1 VDFSY
6 SDDEQGLRDLFARF
20 FARAA
25 PLSVARAAEPSGWN
39 RELWDKLRQLD
50 VPGLA
55 HDADDKPAPV
65 QQLAIIAEQAGYHL
79 APVPVVETF
88 VALRRLAGFALTG
101 GTADPGAIQLLGSA
115 RHGEI
120 VLSIALSDFGDHPE
134 QIVPAGAVADY
145 VVGLAGDAV
154 VLLDRRLDLVRL
166 YRGVH
171 GAAPIAAW
179 RWAGV
184 AGRPGWADSGGGRG
198 HWRAVDEW
206 RVLTAAALN
215 GLARHALEIGAAY
228 ATERR
233 AFGTPIGTFQGVA
246 HPLAEHAT
254 ALSGSELLT
263 RKAAWA
269 LDQPLR
275 PGSQQAVDPA
285 ITGPDA
291 HQLAAM
297 AWAFAAET
305 SSRLTAT
312 AVHVHGGYGAALE
325 YDIQLFHTRAKAWAN
340 VAGSPSRAYLDIG
353 RAQRRLAPR
362 SA

>member
-1 VDFSY
+1 MDFEY
-6 SDDEQGLRDLFARF
+6 STEERELQDLFARF
-20 FARAA
+20 FAQEV
-25 PLSVARAAEPSGWN
+25 PTSVVRAAEPRGFDPA
-39 RELWDKLRQLD
+39 LWDRLRRLD

-55 HDADDKPAPV
+55 DDGVSPPAPV
-65 QQLAIIAEQAGYHL
+65 LQLAIIAEQAGYHL
-79 APVPVVETF
+79 APVPVVESF
-88 VALRRLAGFALTG
+88 VALRFLAATAGTSG
-101 GTADPGAIQLLGSA
+101 GPAAALLGPA
-115 RHGEI
+115 RTGE
-120 VLSIALSDFGDHPE
+120 VVVTLALADLATRPE
-134 QIVPAGAVADY
+134 QIVPAGAVADH
-145 VVGLAGDAV
+145 VVGVAGPAAV
-154 VLLDRRLDLVRL
+154 VLDRESDLVRG
-166 YRGVH
+166 YRAVH
-171 GAAPIAAW
+171 GSAPVATW
-179 RWAGV
+179 RWAGADRAGA
-184 AGRPGWADSGGGRG
+184 AGRADGGDAAAR
-198 HWRAVDEW
+198 HTHAVDEW

-269 LDQPLR
+269 LDQPDAATA
-275 PGSQQAVDPA
+275 G
-285 ITGPDA
+285 GPDR

-297 AWAFAAET
+297 AFAFGAET
-305 SSRLTAT
+305 AGRLTAT

-340 VAGSPSRAYLDIG
+340 VAGPPARAYAAIG
-353 RAQRRLAPR
+353 RAQRRALTTT